1 MSVRDIEKNE
11 IKERKSKKNDIHII
25 TVKVPMQV
33 YERVESEAHSLGLS
47 VTAFTISCFN
57 QYFNSKDAITLLPEL
72 LKELKGQ
79 VKKKKNRKTT
89 EKDKK
94 RQLKF

>member
-1 MSVRDIEKNE
+1 MSVRDIGKNE
-11 IKERKSKKNDIHII
+11 IKERKSKKNYIHII

-79 VKKKKNRKTT
+79 EKKKKNRKTT

-94 RQLKF
+94 GN

>member
-1 MSVRDIEKNE
+1 
-11 IKERKSKKNDIHII
+11 
-25 TVKVPMQV
+25 MQV

-72 LKELKGQ
+72 MKELKKQ
-79 VKKKKNRKTT
+79 EKKNNRKTT
-89 EKDKK
+89 EKGKK
-94 RQLKF
+94 GN

>member
-1 MSVRDIEKNE
+1 MSVRDIEKKE

-33 YERVESEAHSLGLS
+33 YERVESEAHFLGLS
-47 VTAFTISCFN
+47 VTTFTIYWFN

-79 VKKKKNRKTT
+79 EKKKKNRKTT

-94 RQLKF
+94 GN

>member
-1 MSVRDIEKNE
+1 MSVRDIGKKE

-72 LKELKGQ
+72 LKELKDTE
-79 VKKKKNRKTT
+79 KKKKNRKTT

-94 RQLKF
+94 GN